1 MKFHTRRQKKNGSRC
16 KVQGARPKNNQQATG
31 NRQRLTIN
39 GHGWH
44 GQTSLL
50 AFGEFVRES
59 AQPATRDKQQA
70 TGD

>member
-1 MKFHTRRQKKNGSRC
+1 MTGVTSFLGEDRRKT
-16 KVQGARPKNNQQATG
+16 VHGARFKVHGQKTT

-50 AFGEFVRES
+50 AFGEFVRG
-59 AQPATRDKQQA
+59 AVRDA
-70 TGD
+70 R